1 MEQLERF
8 FNQDAA
14 NEENLFENALCFRLL
29 RHNDLQACMGVGG
42 SINIS
47 RNLLTRME
55 AEGIHVK
62 RYTKYVEF
70 I

>member
-1 MEQLERF
+1 MQISLHLKGRFGNETMEQL
-8 FNQDAA
+8 
-14 NEENLFENALCFRLL
+14 ENALCFRLL

-42 SINIS
+42 LINIS
-47 RNLLTRME
+47 RNLLIRME